1 MKFKSIGLLF
11 TGCVLTAT
19 CIISMISQA
28 KADDEVRF
36 ICASGYD
43 QQTDKRF
50 PTTYAWTPRGKIAVI
65 RWKYS
70 WFNSQTITLQQRC
83 EQVTSRFQ
91 TGYNKQSL
99 SYITNGTANS
109 QSVICTAKK
118 VDAPCDTILL
128 TLRPQDNSLQILDDL
143 KEILRGRSTKP
154 IEHSSKKPQVYYKID
169 IKKFLQTA
177 PVENNNINYY

>member
-1 MKFKSIGLLF
+1 MNFKSIGLLL

-19 CIISMISQA
+19 CITSMISQA

-43 QQTDKRF
+43 QKVDKRF
-50 PTTYAWTPRGKIAVI
+50 PTTYGWTSRGKIAVI

-70 WFNSQTITLQQRC
+70 WFNSQTITPENRC
-83 EQVTSRFQ
+83 GQVSSRFQ
-91 TGYNKQSL
+91 TAYSNQSL
-99 SYITNGTANS
+99 SYITNATVNG

-128 TLRPQDNSLQILDDL
+128 TLRPQDDSLQILDDL

-177 PVENNNINYY
+177 PVEK